1 MNDYLTIFDKFKD
14 IKEIND
20 FIDDVKKLRDYY
32 NTQQYQQMQMH
43 INSLICK
50 YFVETIAW
58 NLVNRD
64 MPTTPPQAYINAE
77 KFLQMQGAQIL
88 VKNVGNYKQY
98 LTYEE
103 SSYIESLIKQVE

>member
-14 IKEIND
+14 VKEIDD
-20 FIDDVKKLRDYY
+20 FIKDVKKLRDYY
-32 NTQQYQQMQMH
+32 NLQQYQQMQMH

-64 MPTTPPQAYINAE
+64 MPTTYEQAYINAE
-77 KFLQMQGAQIL
+77 QFLQVQGAQIL
-88 VKNVGNYKQY
+88 VKNCLNYKQY
-98 LTYEE
+98 LTDEE
-103 SSYIESLIKQVE
+103 ICFIESMI